1 MIMAHSQD
9 AADALNNEVKDL
21 VKDLQDRNQ
30 NLEKRV
36 ETLSAYI
43 IELNQQ
49 MSDMV
54 NKEYDVWNAST
65 SNLW

>member
-1 MIMAHSQD
+1 MAHSQD

-30 NLEKRV
+30 HLEKRV

-54 NKEYDVWNAST
+54 NKEYDV
-65 SNLW
+65 

>member
-30 NLEKRV
+30 HLEKRV

-54 NKEYDVWNAST
+54 NKEYDV
-65 SNLW
+65 

>member
-1 MIMAHSQD
+1 MAHSQD
-9 AADALNNEVKDL
+9 AADALNDEVKDL
-21 VKDLQDRNQ
+21 VKNLQDRNQ
-30 NLEKRV
+30 HLEKRV

-54 NKEYDVWNAST
+54 NKEYDV
-65 SNLW
+65 

>member
-1 MIMAHSQD
+1 MIMAHSQH

-21 VKDLQDRNQ
+21 VKDLQGRNQ
-30 NLEKRV
+30 HLEKRV

-54 NKEYDVWNAST
+54 NKEYDV
-65 SNLW
+65 

>member
-54 NKEYDVWNAST
+54 NKEYDV
-65 SNLW
+65 